1 MGSPSALQCIGSAWS
16 GFAKTRGTHQER
28 INGTERYSMAPRI
41 SITKIHDQEEAS
53 SALSGQTDH
62 HLQEVRH
69 RAFDYFQQRGELLGN
84 DWEDWLRAEREVL
97 WRPPAEMFENA
108 STIVLRVAVP
118 GFAPKS
124 IQVTATPHSLLIQAT
139 ETHQHDGLQDRLHFC
154 EFGQQLFRRF
164 DLPARVDPDKVSARL
179 DKGIVEIVASIARP
193 LEDAQDT
200 VASASNQAET
210 SEPCALSN

>member
-1 MGSPSALQCIGSAWS
+1 M
-16 GFAKTRGTHQER
+16 ER
-28 INGTERYSMAPRI
+28 HSMTPRI

-53 SALSGQTDH
+53 SALLGQTDH

-118 GFAPKS
+118 GFPPES
-124 IQVTATPHSLLIQAT
+124 IQVTATPHSLLIQGT
-139 ETHQHDGLQDRLHFC
+139 EMHQHDGLENRLHFC
-154 EFGQQLFRRF
+154 EFGQRLFRRF
-164 DLPARVDPDKVSARL
+164 DLPARVDPNKVSATL
-179 DKGIVEIVASIARP
+179 DKGIVEIVATIARTSG
-193 LEDAQDT
+193 DAPNT
-200 VASASNQAET
+200 VAAVDASSFDPVET
-210 SEPCALSN
+210 SEPCGLSN

>member
-1 MGSPSALQCIGSAWS
+1 MTPA
-16 GFAKTRGTHQER
+16 
-28 INGTERYSMAPRI
+28 I

-53 SALSGQTDH
+53 SAVLGQTDR

-108 STIVLRVAVP
+108 SAIVLRVAVP
-118 GFAPKS
+118 GFAAKS
-124 IQVTATPHSLLIQAT
+124 IQVTATPHSLLIQGT
-139 ETHQHDGLQDRLHFC
+139 EMHRHDGLEDRLHFC
-154 EFGQQLFRRF
+154 EFGQRLFRRF
-164 DLPARVDPDKVSARL
+164 DLPARVDPNKVSATL

-193 LEDAQDT
+193 PGDIANAVATVDASSSDP
-200 VASASNQAET
+200 VET
-210 SEPCALSN
+210 SEPCVIGN